1 YSIALCSCLFPS
13 ATVITLCR
21 YNKIA
26 PKETLSVTGRATID
40 IQPVISR
47 WEIKTS
53 LNSVM
58 LLMNKTSVLPRDSI
72 KITPLKEII

>member
-1 YSIALCSCLFPS
+1 LCSCISPS

-21 YNKIA
+21 YNKIS

-40 IQPVISR
+40 IQPVISLC
-47 WEIKTS
+47 EIKTQ

-58 LLMNKTSVLPRDSI
+58 LLMNKTNVLPRDSI
-72 KITPLKEII
+72 KIPSLPEII

>member
-1 YSIALCSCLFPS
+1 CSCISPS

-21 YNKIA
+21 YNKIS

-40 IQPVISR
+40 IQPVISLC
-47 WEIKTS
+47 EIKTQ

-58 LLMNKTSVLPRDSI
+58 LLMNKTNVLPRDSI
-72 KITPLKEII
+72 KIPSLPEII

>member
-1 YSIALCSCLFPS
+1 MPLQENL
-13 ATVITLCR
+13 
-21 YNKIA
+21 

-40 IQPVISR
+40 IQPVISL
-47 WEIKTS
+47 WEIKTQ

>member
-1 YSIALCSCLFPS
+1 ALCSCLFPS

-21 YNKIA
+21 YKKIS

-40 IQPVISR
+40 IQPVISL
-47 WEIKTS
+47 WEIKTQ

>member
-1 YSIALCSCLFPS
+1 LFPS

>member
-1 YSIALCSCLFPS
+1 

>member
-1 YSIALCSCLFPS
+1 LCSCLFPS

>member
-1 YSIALCSCLFPS
+1 PS

>member
-1 YSIALCSCLFPS
+1 SIALCSCLFPS

>member
-1 YSIALCSCLFPS
+1 
-13 ATVITLCR
+13 LCR

>member
-1 YSIALCSCLFPS
+1 FPS